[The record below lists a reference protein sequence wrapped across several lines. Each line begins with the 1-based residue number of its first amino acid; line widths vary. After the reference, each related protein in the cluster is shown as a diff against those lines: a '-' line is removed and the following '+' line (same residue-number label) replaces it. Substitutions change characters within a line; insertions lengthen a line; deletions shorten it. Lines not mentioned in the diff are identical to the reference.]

1 MPILYFLKD
10 PPLTL
15 ASEGQLDEGTIKKLL
30 KSTPM
35 IRGKAGD
42 GGPLL
47 ITINQDVN
55 IAYIKEITQENLDK
69 MRDEAKELAEG
80 KRIHP
85 AAPGVAF
92 PGKRGRGGRPS

>member
-15 ASEGQLDEGTIKKLL
+15 ASEGTLDEKTIKKLL

-55 IAYIKEITQENLDK
+55 IAYIKEITQENLEK
-69 MRDEAKELAEG
+69 MREEAKDMVKG
-80 KRIHP
+80 SRIQTT
-85 AAPGVAF
+85 PGMAF
-92 PGKRGRGGRPS
+92 PGKKGRGGRPS

>member
-15 ASEGQLDEGTIKKLL
+15 AATGKLDEATVKQLL

-35 IRGKAGD
+35 IRAQAGD

-55 IAYIKEITQENLDK
+55 IAYIKEITEENLEK
-69 MRDEAKELAEG
+69 MREEAKDMVKG
-80 KRIHP
+80 SRIQP
-85 AAPGVAF
+85 TAGLTF
-92 PGKRGRGGRPS
+92 PGKKGRGGRPS

>member
-15 ASEGQLDEGTIKKLL
+15 AATGKLDEATVKQLL

-35 IRGKAGD
+35 IRAQAGD

-47 ITINQDVN
+47 ITIKNDVN
-55 IAYIKEITQENLDK
+55 IAYIKEITEENLK
-69 MRDEAKELAEG
+69 AMREEAKDMA
-80 KRIHP
+80 KRPRIQP
-85 AAPGVAF
+85 PGFQF
-92 PGKRGRGGRPS
+92 PPKKGRTRH

>member
-15 ASEGQLDEGTIKKLL
+15 ASEGTLDESTIKELL
-30 KSTPM
+30 KTTPM

-55 IAYIKEITQENLDK
+55 IAYIKEITDENLEK
-69 MRDEAKELAEG
+69 MREEAKDMVKG
-80 KRIHP
+80 SRIQ
-85 AAPGVAF
+85 AAPGMGF
-92 PGKRGRGGRPS
+92 PGKRGRGGKPS

>member
-15 ASEGQLDEGTIKKLL
+15 ASTGKLDEATIKKLL

-35 IRGKAGD
+35 IRGQAGD

-55 IAYIKEITQENLDK
+55 IAYIKEITEENLK
-69 MRDEAKELAEG
+69 AMREEAKDMAKG
-80 KRIHP
+80 SRIQT
-85 AAPGVAF
+85 APGMSF
-92 PGKRGRGGRPS
+92 PGKKGKGIRH